1 MTVPV
6 DIPVL
11 SVVDVVDVGKC
22 SQVKHDGV
30 ASPPIISESPAPAPA
45 NISDTLCR
53 QHIVQLLIQAIADSL
68 YLHKLLTDNHENNIV
83 SELISDDG
91 QSSLSHFRCKI
102 F

>member
-1 MTVPV
+1 M
-6 DIPVL
+6 
-11 SVVDVVDVGKC
+11 
-22 SQVKHDGV
+22 KHDGAIRESA
-30 ASPPIISESPAPAPA
+30 ASPPIISETPPAPA
-45 NISDTLCR
+45 NISNTLCR
-53 QHIVQLLIQAIADSL
+53 QHIVQLLIQAITDSL